1 MNPTEVVMLTGYLR
15 AHFPSQPVDEYT
27 TEALGE
33 LLAPYP
39 AADCRLAVLRLAER
53 GEKWCAPTEVRAEV
67 KRIRA
72 KRIADAPPPIPPPDL
87 NPMQT
92 IEWMKERNRRIG
104 DGEQPDDLAVYGEL
118 KPRHMPDLMRA
129 LPSPDDEPPA
139 DVPMR
144 AQSNE
149 PEGASE

>member
-39 AADCRLAVLRLAER
+39 AADCRLAVLRIAER

-67 KRIRA
+67 KRIRS
-72 KRIADAPPPIPPPDL
+72 KRIADAGDLTPPPDL
-87 NPMQT
+87 TPLET
-92 IEWMKERNRRIG
+92 IAWLKDSRRRIG
-104 DGEQPDDLAVYGEL
+104 DGEQVDALAAYGEL
-118 KPRHMPDLMRA
+118 KPRNMPDLMRA
-129 LPSPDDEPPA
+129 LPAPSDAHQPSTE
-139 DVPMR
+139 
-144 AQSNE
+144 Q
-149 PEGASE
+149 GAEA